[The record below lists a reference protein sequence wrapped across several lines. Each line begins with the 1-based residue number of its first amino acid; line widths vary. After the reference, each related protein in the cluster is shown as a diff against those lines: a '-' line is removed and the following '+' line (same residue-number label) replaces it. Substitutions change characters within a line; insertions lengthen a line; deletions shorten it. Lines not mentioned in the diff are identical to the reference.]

1 MTKRQQSKK
10 QKLPKIAKDPN
21 EYLEAQRWDH
31 QSHLQAWT
39 PSGGICGLI
48 YTSRH
53 PTLYHNNT
61 QKTPMDSYMGEV
73 HETGP
78 SYNTVH
84 MLELPSFLAF
94 KLINLLTSN

>member
-1 MTKRQQSKK
+1 MSILRHSDGTINPIFKHGPHQDESVVKFIRRVIRHSTTATPKK
-10 QKLPKIAKDPN
+10 
-21 EYLEAQRWDH
+21 
-31 QSHLQAWT
+31 
-39 PSGGICGLI
+39 
-48 YTSRH
+48 
-53 PTLYHNNT
+53 TL
-61 QKTPMDSYMGEV
+61 MDSYMGEV

>member
-21 EYLEAQRWDH
+21 EYLEAQRRDH

-53 PTLYHNNT
+53 PTLYQQQHPKNRLWSAT
-61 QKTPMDSYMGEV
+61 WVKFTEQDR
-73 HETGP
+73 HIIR
-78 SYNTVH
+78 
-84 MLELPSFLAF
+84 F
-94 KLINLLTSN
+94 IC